1 MEDILDKD
9 NLHTFLHK
17 QYNNNNSFIA
27 NINKI
32 AKEIQKL
39 IKLDDKF
46 PQEVIDRLT
55 DLYNYLDRILILL
68 DSLDEI
74 QEVYDGLPQIQEL
87 YKAISTIPESVEQ
100 MLNDVNKALEDWN
113 DVEVNILPQIQEL
126 RGTFTSVNIWNITVP
141 SEITAGTY
149 IKVPAYNYSLA
160 RLFVLLNGVST
171 LEFDKTLPITSGSI
185 NSEYITF
192 RENIPANTQIVG
204 MTFLSPE
211 STTTT
216 TTPGKVIHND
226 TLIGEGNGINPLG
239 INTEILADI
248 TVNSNAIG
256 SLQARTSVLE
266 EELETTN
273 DNVLANQLAID
284 TLSDTVADL
293 PTTEEIAEVVEQ
305 ATTERTYLS
314 DAIINATSTG
324 ATLALNTLS
333 SKGVTGTLSRAV
345 PIASTSAAGIIT
357 AAIYSKLLSMQAQI
371 DGLTGSAF
379 TVINDTLAS
388 NTSQADLTTAWNAS
402 GYTLVEGSTLE
413 NNDLRLRWI
422 YRGTL
427 WYGPYTFTA
436 ASIASTNQLGVVKS
450 VDDVEGN
457 YGQIFVEIDGSMT
470 LLGYDAILAAI
481 DSLSTSLI
489 ARIESLETLVENN
502 GSVIT
507 ALQGKTDTT
516 NNNLTLLTNRVT
528 VAESNINTHKGK
540 EWTILVSLTPP
551 YVANTAIS
559 IPAYPINKDALV
571 VYINGVRTD
580 RFTELS
586 TTTIGLNEGISGS
599 NNIELLIDCF
609 KV

>member
-39 IKLDDKF
+39 IELNDKF

-68 DSLDEI
+68 DSLGMI
-74 QEVYDGLPQIQEL
+74 QEVYDGLPQMQEL
-87 YKAISTIPESVEQ
+87 YEAISTIPEAVEQ
-100 MLNDVNKALEDWN
+100 MLNDVKKAFEDWN
-113 DVEVNILPQIQEL
+113 VVEVNILPQIQEL
-126 RGTFTSVNIWNITVP
+126 RGIFTSVNIWNITAP
-141 SEITAGTY
+141 NEITAGTY

-171 LEFDKTLPITSGSI
+171 LEFDKTLPITSGNV

-204 MTFLSPE
+204 MTFLSPTE
-211 STTTT
+211 STTI
-216 TTPGKVIHND
+216 PSKVIHDD
-226 TLIGEGNGINPLG
+226 TLIGEGNGTEPLG
-239 INTEILADI
+239 INTEILAGI

-256 SLQARTSVLE
+256 SLQARASVLE

-273 DNVLANQLAID
+273 GNVLANQLAID

-314 DAIINATSTG
+314 DARINATSTG
-324 ATLALNTLS
+324 ATLALDTLS
-333 SKGVTGTLSRAV
+333 SKGSTGSLSRAF
-345 PIASTSAAGIIT
+345 PIASVAGAGLIP
-357 AAIYSKLLSMQAQI
+357 ASVYSQLLSMQTQL
-371 DGLTGSAF
+371 DGLTGSAI
-379 TVINDTLAS
+379 TVIDDTLAS
-388 NTSQADLTTAWNAS
+388 DASQTDLNTAWNSS
-402 GYTLVEGSTLE
+402 GNALVDGSTLE
-413 NNDLRLRWI
+413 NNTLELRWI
-422 YRGTL
+422 YRGSQ

-436 ASIASTNQLGVVKS
+436 ANVASATQLGVVKG
-450 VDDVEGN
+450 VENLPEN
-457 YGQIFVEIDGSMT
+457 YGQIFVELDGSQS
-470 LLGYDAILAAI
+470 LLGYDAIISAI
-481 DSLSTSLI
+481 DSLSTSLT
-489 ARIESLETLVENN
+489 ARLNSLETNVNTNVTDINSLK
-502 GSVIT
+502 T
-507 ALQGKTDTT
+507 KTDTT
-516 NNNLTLLTNRVT
+516 NSNLTLLTNRVT

-571 VYINGVRTD
+571 VYINGVRTN